1 MFGSKSIV
9 SALLLAT
16 ATATAQ
22 STVYLIRHGEKPS
35 SGDGLDS
42 QGEERAQCLVNVFA
56 ANSSYNIGHIMAET
70 PQSDGS
76 QQRPYDTV
84 LPLANSL
91 GLTVDTSCQRDDSD
105 CVQGVIDSYTG
116 AGNILICWE
125 HSALTDIVT
134 ALGDDDAPTYPD
146 DSFNLIWTDPSPYT
160 SVVSV
165 TSEDCPGLDD

>member
-70 PQSDGS
+70 PQSGRS
-76 QQRPYDTV
+76 
-84 LPLANSL
+84 
-91 GLTVDTSCQRDDSD
+91 
-105 CVQGVIDSYTG
+105 I
-116 AGNILICWE
+116 
-125 HSALTDIVT
+125 
-134 ALGDDDAPTYPD
+134 
-146 DSFNLIWTDPSPYT
+146 
-160 SVVSV
+160 
-165 TSEDCPGLDD
+165 